1 MTPLS
6 KYEDLNE
13 EELMRLY
20 QDENDLDALGE
31 MSRLLLPKLKKYA
44 WKFAD
49 KNSVDEVVSESWI
62 KIHKAAERF
71 RHDSKVQTWAYEIV
85 KNVSSDIRKREM
97 TRSNRNDDISE
108 IQDEEDHFA
117 EFANNSAD
125 KIVLQAALNQIPK
138 DQADVIVLKEL
149 GGHSDQSAAEK
160 LGIPIGTVK
169 SRHSRGIIA
178 LRKVLSELDPKARNQ
193 KNA

>member
-13 EELMRLY
+13 EELMKLY

-49 KNSVDEVVSESWI
+49 KNYVDEVVSESWI

-85 KNVSSDIRKREM
+85 KNVSSDIRKREV

-108 IQDEEDHFA
+108 IRDEEDHFA

-125 KIVLQAALNQIPK
+125 KIVLQAALNQLPK
-138 DQADVIVLKEL
+138 DQAVVIVLKEL

-193 KNA
+193 KHA

>member
-20 QDENDLDALGE
+20 QDDNDLDALGE

-149 GGHSDQSAAEK
+149 YGHSDQSAAEK

-178 LRKVLSELDPKARNQ
+178 LRKALSELDPKARNQ
-193 KNA
+193 KHA

>member
-13 EELMRLY
+13 EELMKLY

-49 KNSVDEVVSESWI
+49 KNYVDEVVSESWI

-85 KNVSSDIRKREM
+85 KNISSDIRKREM
-97 TRSNRNDDISE
+97 TRSNRNGDISE
-108 IQDEEDHFA
+108 IGDEEDHFA

-149 GGHSDQSAAEK
+149 HGHSDQSAAEK

-193 KNA
+193 KHA

>member
-6 KYEDLNE
+6 NYEDLNE
-13 EELMRLY
+13 EELMKLY

-49 KNSVDEVVSESWI
+49 KNYVDEVVSESWI

-108 IQDEEDHFA
+108 IGDEEDHFA

-149 GGHSDQSAAEK
+149 DGHSDQSAAEK

-178 LRKVLSELDPKARNQ
+178 LRKVLSELDPKARTQ

>member
-149 GGHSDQSAAEK
+149 DGHSDQSAAEK

-193 KNA
+193 KHA

>member
-1 MTPLS
+1 MMPLS

-20 QDENDLDALGE
+20 QDDNDLDALGE

-62 KIHKAAERF
+62 KIHKAAKRF

-178 LRKVLSELDPKARNQ
+178 LRKALSELDPKARNQ
-193 KNA
+193 KHA

>member
-20 QDENDLDALGE
+20 QDDNDLDALGE

-62 KIHKAAERF
+62 KIHKAAKRF

-178 LRKVLSELDPKARNQ
+178 LRKALSELDPKARNQ
-193 KNA
+193 KHA

>member
-20 QDENDLDALGE
+20 QDDNDLDALGE

-62 KIHKAAERF
+62 KIHKAAKRF

-193 KNA
+193 KHA

>member
-13 EELMRLY
+13 EELMKLY

-44 WKFAD
+44 WIFAD
-49 KNSVDEVVSESWI
+49 KNYVDEVVSESWI

-108 IQDEEDHFA
+108 IRDEEDHFA

-149 GGHSDQSAAEK
+149 HGHSDQSAAEK

-178 LRKVLSELDPKARNQ
+178 LRKVLSELDPKTRNQ
-193 KNA
+193 KHA

>member
-193 KNA
+193 KHA

>member
-1 MTPLS
+1 
-6 KYEDLNE
+6 
-13 EELMRLY
+13 
-20 QDENDLDALGE
+20 
-31 MSRLLLPKLKKYA
+31 
-44 WKFAD
+44 
-49 KNSVDEVVSESWI
+49 
-62 KIHKAAERF
+62 
-71 RHDSKVQTWAYEIV
+71 
-85 KNVSSDIRKREM
+85 M

-149 GGHSDQSAAEK
+149 YGHSDQSAAEK

-178 LRKVLSELDPKARNQ
+178 LRKALSELDPKARNQ
-193 KNA
+193 KHA

>member
-13 EELMRLY
+13 EDLMKLY

-149 GGHSDQSAAEK
+149 YGHSDQSAAEK

-178 LRKVLSELDPKARNQ
+178 LRKALSELDPKARNQ
-193 KNA
+193 KHA

>member
-13 EELMRLY
+13 EDLMKLY

-49 KNSVDEVVSESWI
+49 KNSVDEVVQESWL

-178 LRKVLSELDPKARNQ
+178 LRKALSELDPKARNQ
-193 KNA
+193 KHA

>member
-13 EELMRLY
+13 EDLMKLY

-193 KNA
+193 KHA

>member
-1 MTPLS
+1 
-6 KYEDLNE
+6 
-13 EELMRLY
+13 
-20 QDENDLDALGE
+20 
-31 MSRLLLPKLKKYA
+31 
-44 WKFAD
+44 
-49 KNSVDEVVSESWI
+49 VVSESWI
-62 KIHKAAERF
+62 KIHKAAKRF

-149 GGHSDQSAAEK
+149 YGHSDQSAAEK

-178 LRKVLSELDPKARNQ
+178 LRKALSELDPKARNQ
-193 KNA
+193 KHA

>member
-13 EELMRLY
+13 EELMKLY

-49 KNSVDEVVSESWI
+49 KNYVDEVVSESWI
-62 KIHKAAERF
+62 KIQKAAKRF

-85 KNVSSDIRKREM
+85 KNISSDIRKREM
-97 TRSNRNDDISE
+97 TRSNRNGDISE
-108 IQDEEDHFA
+108 IGEEEDHFA

-125 KIVLQAALNQIPK
+125 KIILQAALSQIPK

-178 LRKVLSELDPKARNQ
+178 LRKVLSELDPKTRNQ
-193 KNA
+193 KHA

>member
-20 QDENDLDALGE
+20 QDDNDLDALGE

-125 KIVLQAALNQIPK
+125 KIVLQAALKQIPK

-193 KNA
+193 KHA

>member
-13 EELMRLY
+13 EELMKLY

-31 MSRLLLPKLKKYA
+31 MSRLLLPKLKKFA

-85 KNVSSDIRKREM
+85 KNVSSDIRKKEM

-193 KNA
+193 KHA

>member
-13 EELMRLY
+13 EELMKLY

-62 KIHKAAERF
+62 KIHKAAKRF

-193 KNA
+193 KHA

>member
-13 EELMRLY
+13 EELMKLY

-49 KNSVDEVVSESWI
+49 KNYVDEVVSESWI
-62 KIHKAAERF
+62 KIQKAAKRF

-108 IQDEEDHFA
+108 IGDEEDHFA

-149 GGHSDQSAAEK
+149 HGHSDQSAAEK

-178 LRKVLSELDPKARNQ
+178 LRKVLSELDPKTRNQ
-193 KNA
+193 KHA

>member
-1 MTPLS
+1 MTPS
-6 KYEDLNE
+6 AQYEGMSE
-13 EELMRLY
+13 EELIKLFQNN
-20 QDENDLDALGE
+20 QDFDALGE
-31 MSRLLLPKLKKYA
+31 MSRLLLPKLKKCA
-44 WKFAD
+44 RKFTD
-49 KNSVDEVVSESWI
+49 KNSVDEVVQESWI
-62 KIHKAAERF
+62 KIHRAAGRF

-97 TRSNRNDDISE
+97 TRSNRNDDISQ
-108 IQDEEDHFA
+108 IQNEEDHFA

-125 KIVLQAALNQIPK
+125 KIVLQAALNEIPK

-169 SRHSRGIIA
+169 SRHSRGMIA
-178 LRKVLSELDPKARNQ
+178 LRKALSDLDPKARNQ
-193 KNA
+193 KHA

>member
-13 EELMRLY
+13 EDLMKLY

-178 LRKVLSELDPKARNQ
+178 LRKALSELDPKARNQ
-193 KNA
+193 KHA

>member
-13 EELMRLY
+13 EELMKLY

-193 KNA
+193 KHA

>member
-108 IQDEEDHFA
+108 IQGEEDHFA

-149 GGHSDQSAAEK
+149 DGHSDQSAAEK

-193 KNA
+193 KSA